1 MQDREDRVMHEP
13 DCLINLPSLN
23 GDSVECIGCFDSL
36 VCNEVILRVDE
47 KVKLLG
53 CLWRRG

>member
-1 MQDREDRVMHEP
+1 MQDLEDHGP
-13 DCLINLPSLN
+13 
-23 GDSVECIGCFDSL
+23 GDSVEYIGCFDSL
-36 VCNEVILRVDE
+36 VYNEVILRVDE